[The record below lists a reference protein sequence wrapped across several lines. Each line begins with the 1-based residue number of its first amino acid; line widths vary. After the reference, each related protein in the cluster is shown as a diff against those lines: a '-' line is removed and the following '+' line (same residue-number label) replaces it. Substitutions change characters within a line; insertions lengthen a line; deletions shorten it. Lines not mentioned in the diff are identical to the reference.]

1 MVLGRALPL
10 AIVFP
15 GIMVAAAA
23 GQEPPRLTLEEAT
36 EIALRRNPA
45 ALASEAQADAAG
57 LDVRAGYGRFLPTV
71 NANMDW
77 SAGSSTTLT
86 GTDDFGRTVTLP
98 TPTTVRRSSA
108 SQGFSGSLRLFDGF
122 RNLNQ
127 LRAAQH
133 NLSAAY
139 AGVNLQRLQVE
150 AEVTSRFFDA
160 LRAERL
166 VAVERQL
173 LASARERLDANERL
187 FRVAAA
193 TQVDVLGAQVDVARG
208 EQSLELQLGEAR
220 KARLRV
226 LETLGVLDEMVDFV
240 PEGEFPAV
248 FDPAILDVSDLV
260 ALGLRT
266 NPTVAQRNWELSSA
280 SASARAAMGNWLPT
294 VDLSGGWSRGLNEQ
308 NFGAFFDLAPG
319 QDRGYRFSLSLSWP
333 VFNGFQRSQQIG
345 QANAQRRR
353 ADENLRQAALQL
365 EQEIRAAVI
374 DVQNRYD
381 ALETQRRSTELSRT
395 RVSLARE
402 QYLSA
407 AISFTN
413 LQQIIESASGQERAL
428 VDAEYN
434 YAVAVV
440 NLEARVGE
448 PVRPQ

>member
-1 MVLGRALPL
+1 MFRAPRLIIL
-10 AIVFP
+10 ALV
-15 GIMVAAAA
+15 GGGASAAA
-23 GQEPPRLTLEEAT
+23 QDVPRLSLDEAI
-36 EIALRRNPA
+36 EIANRRNPSTLA
-45 ALASEAQADAAG
+45 AEAQADVAG
-57 LDVRAGYGRFLPTV
+57 LDVRAQYGSFLPTV
-71 NANMDW
+71 NANLDW
-77 SAGSSTTLT
+77 SAGSNTTLT
-86 GTDDFGRTVTLP
+86 GTDDFGRTVKLSDPVTY
-98 TPTTVRRSSA
+98 RRSSA
-108 SQGFSGSLRLFDGF
+108 SQGFSGSVRLFDGF
-122 RNLNQ
+122 RNVNQ
-127 LRAAQH
+127 LRAAQRS
-133 NLSAAY
+133 LSAAY
-139 AGVNLQRLQVE
+139 AGVDLQRLQVE
-150 AEVTSRFFDA
+150 ADVTTRFYDA

-166 VAVERQL
+166 VAVEEQL

-193 TQVDVLGAQVDVARG
+193 SQVDVLGAQVDVSRG
-208 EQSLELQLGEAR
+208 EQSLELQRGEAR

-240 PEGEFPAV
+240 PEGAFPAV
-248 FDPAILDVSDLV
+248 FDPSGLDIDQLV
-260 ALGLRT
+260 AAGLQA
-266 NPTVAQRNWELSSA
+266 NPAVVQRGWELSSA
-280 SASARAAMGNWLPT
+280 EASAKAALGNWLPT

-308 NFGAFFDLAPG
+308 SYSAFFDLNPG

-333 VFNGFQRSQQIG
+333 IFNGFQRSSQIG

-353 ADENLRQAALQL
+353 ADENLRQATLQI

-374 DVQNRYD
+374 DVQNRYE

-395 RVSLARE
+395 RVTLARE
-402 QYLSA
+402 QYLTA